1 MTLNISS
8 LDLHYL
14 IQEMQFLKGAKV
26 DRITQPDSSTVV
38 FQLYATGKGKH
49 KLCIRL
55 PGLFFLSDKKS
66 EPADKQFGFCAA
78 LRKYL
83 PNSRVESI
91 EQEGSERIAKI
102 QFRTK
107 EEEFFVIA
115 ELFTKG
121 NIMLCRRNL
130 DIIVPIRTE
139 KLKAR
144 EIRAGKKYVFPE
156 KKIDFFKLKAAD
168 IKKCLRTG
176 ETISK
181 ILAVQ
186 LGFGGIYAKE
196 ICSIAG
202 ISTLEKKLNDE
213 KIKVLLKSI
222 KEITNRKIT
231 PFVVYD
237 KITRP
242 VPFELDIYKNLKKE
256 KKETF
261 SSAVEF
267 AASQGIVKPKTKQE
281 REIEKVKRI
290 IETQKNKIK
299 ELEES
304 AVENQNK
311 GELIYEKYHLVSEIM
326 KEIKKAREK
335 YSWKEI
341 KGKLKGHKII
351 KEVNEKN
358 KEIIVEI

>member
-1 MTLNISS
+1 MALNISS
-8 LDLHYL
+8 LDLHY
-14 IQEMQFLKGAKV
+14 IIKEMQFLKGAKV
-26 DRITQPDSSTVV
+26 DRITQPDSGTVV
-38 FQLYATGKGKH
+38 LQLYATGKGKH
-49 KLCIRL
+49 SLTIRL
-55 PGLFFLSDKKS
+55 PGLFYLSEQKH
-66 EPADKQFGFCAA
+66 EPAEKQFGFCAA

-83 PNSRVESI
+83 SNSRVESI
-91 EQEGSERIAKI
+91 EQEGSERIVRILFKT
-102 QFRTK
+102 R

-121 NIMLCRRNL
+121 NIMLCRKNME
-130 DIIVPIRTE
+130 IIVPMRTE

-144 EIRAGKKYVFPE
+144 ELRAGKKYVFPE

-202 ISTLEKKLNDE
+202 IGISEKKLNDE

-222 KEITNRKIT
+222 KEITNKKIA
-231 PFVVYD
+231 PSVIYE
-237 KITRP
+237 KIIRP
-242 VPFELDIYKNLKKE
+242 VPFELEIYKNSKRE

-261 SSAVEF
+261 SSAVDF
-267 AASQGIVKPKTKQE
+267 AVSQGIVKPKSKQE
-281 REIEKVKRI
+281 KEIEKIKRI
-290 IETQKNKIK
+290 IETQDNKIR

-304 AVENQNK
+304 ADENQRK
-311 GELIYEKYHLVSEIM
+311 GELIYEKYQLISEIM
-326 KEIKKAREK
+326 QEIKKAREK

-341 KGKLKGHKII
+341 KGKLKGHKLI

-358 KEIIVEI
+358 KEIIVEF